1 MLDALKEVGLEFG
14 LVILIGPP
22 LVLYYIKAW
31 EYINKWEWSKKIARM
46 ENKIIPA
53 LFLLLVYITPFIYV
67 FLINLLISFL

>member
-14 LVILIGPP
+14 LVILLGPP

-53 LFLLLVYITPFIYV
+53 LFLLLVYIAPLIYV